1 MKKLL
6 AIVLALVML
15 MAVGMASAE
24 EPVKLTWW
32 LFTTGDAPVDW
43 PEVEAKLNEISR
55 EKIGVEIEYKW
66 MTADQINL
74 ATQSGEYFDL
84 AFTCGWYNDYATNI
98 ANVWF
103 GT

>member
-15 MAVGMASAE
+15 MAMGMASAE

-32 LFTTGDAPVDW
+32 VFTASDAPIDW
-43 PEVEAKLNEISR
+43 PEVEEKHNEISR
-55 EKIGVEIEYKW
+55 EKIGVEIEYKY
-66 MTADQINL
+66 MNADQINL

-84 AFTCGWYNDYATNI
+84 ALS
-98 ANVWF
+98 VV
-103 GT
+103 